1 MEEAE
6 RDPDRPWVGSDPSR
20 KTHLNIPI
28 PEPLNLQMEYLL
40 EHKAIRSKASF
51 IREAVEKAAEAE
63 IQRLWMVR
71 EAVRQMEKGNRPAKG

>member
-1 MEEAE
+1 MTDSE
-6 RDPDRPWVGSDPSR
+6 RDPDRPWVGSDPAR
-20 KTHLNIPI
+20 KIHLNLPI
-28 PEPLNLQMEYLL
+28 PEPLNLQLEYLL

-71 EAVRQMEKGNRPAKG
+71 EAVRQMERTKKG